1 MSAVI
6 SPTVVRVATA
16 AGAYDVLVGA
26 GLLSEIGNLLAATDR
41 GKIALI
47 CDDNVDQL
55 YAGPVT
61 ASLKAAGLTVCKFVF
76 HPGEAQ
82 KTLTTVAEILD
93 FMSREQLTRTD
104 RVLALGGGITGDVAG
119 FAASIY
125 LRGIHYVQIPT
136 SLLAMV
142 DSSVGGKTGVNLPL
156 GKNLAGSFWQPSL
169 VLCDPETLRT
179 LPQDCLGDGLAEMIK
194 YGMIADPTLFELLDS
209 PDSAA
214 HWETLIARNINIK
227 SRFVATDTFDRGER
241 QLLNFGHT
249 FGHAVEKCSA
259 YSISHGQ
266 AVAIGMVMA
275 ARAAERLGISSEP
288 VLPRLCALLEK
299 VGLPQATDL
308 PVESL
313 IGAAMS
319 DKKRSGDTIRF
330 VMPEAIGRCVLYPV
344 PVSRIA
350 EIFQLG
356 VA

>member
-1 MSAVI
+1 
-6 SPTVVRVATA
+6 
-16 AGAYDVLVGA
+16 
-26 GLLSEIGNLLAATDR
+26 
-41 GKIALI
+41 
-47 CDDNVDQL
+47 
-55 YAGPVT
+55 
-61 ASLKAAGLTVCKFVF
+61 
-76 HPGEAQ
+76 
-82 KTLTTVAEILD
+82 
-93 FMSREQLTRTD
+93 
-104 RVLALGGGITGDVAG
+104 
-119 FAASIY
+119 
-125 LRGIHYVQIPT
+125 
-136 SLLAMV
+136 
-142 DSSVGGKTGVNLPL
+142 
-156 GKNLAGSFWQPSL
+156 
-169 VLCDPETLRT
+169 
-179 LPQDCLGDGLAEMIK
+179 
-194 YGMIADPTLFELLDS
+194 MIADPTLFELLDS

-275 ARAAERLGISSEP
+275 ARAAERLGISREP
-288 VLPRLCALLEK
+288 VLPWLCALLEK

-356 VA
+356 AA